1 MRPWPTARWCRPPP
15 QFLGDQ
21 TGLKAL
27 LNLGAGAHAVLSLQL
42 PPDVPVVRLD
52 VAGMAVQMAEY
63 VSYPVIC
70 HFCEFCHFCHFC
82 EFGDDDDAAAVAGQ
96 WSCCKPQLREDLP
109 VGVMGVLGQRVYAT
123 LG

>member
-1 MRPWPTARWCRPPP
+1 M
-15 QFLGDQ
+15 
-21 TGLKAL
+21 
-27 LNLGAGAHAVLSLQL
+27 LSLQL

-63 VSYPVIC
+63 VSYPVI
-70 HFCEFCHFCHFC
+70 CHFCHFC

-109 VGVMGVLGQRVYAT
+109 VGVLGVSGQRVYAA